1 MSLEG
6 FSRAIDMIY
15 AAALD
20 ADLWHPAMGAIDRLV
35 GGRGSLLGI
44 DTDGQPGFLSVTGY
58 EQEAIASFAS
68 YYAGKSYVWS
78 LLDKAA
84 EGDVI
89 HDRRVMPSDQRRHD
103 VFANEW
109 ATMYDTDDCVVF
121 PLLKRTDRTA
131 FAVFARSRTNGTF
144 DRPALDFLRGLSPHL
159 RRAAQLRVE
168 LDRSELSAALTLGAI
183 DKLADGVIFATAN
196 GSVTNLNA
204 AAERL
209 LMSAHSGLSIRQ
221 GRLRC
226 ASAALTLNLQRVIA
240 RASGV
245 DKASGRQGGALTVHR
260 GHGDKPLTVFCVPLV
275 EERRW
280 SLDLHPSVLLLLSD
294 TARNM
299 RAPVDLLR
307 DLFGLTLAEARLATR
322 LGDGMSLTDAA
333 AELGVAKATVRSQL
347 NAVFQKTQTNRQGGL
362 IRLLNAL
369 PRISTEIPADL
380 LARPRSGNGSH
391 ELRAVY

>member
-1 MSLEG
+1 MPLEG

-20 ADLWHPAMGAIDRLV
+20 ADLWHPAMCAIDQLV

-44 DTDGQPGFLSVTGY
+44 DMDGQPGFLSVTGY

-78 LLDKAA
+78 LLDKSA

-109 ATMYDTDDCVVF
+109 ATMHDTDDCVVF

-131 FAVFARSRTNGTF
+131 FAVFARSRASGAFN
-144 DRPALDFLRGLSPHL
+144 RPALDFLHGLSPHL

-168 LDRSELSAALTLGAI
+168 LDRSELSAALALGAI
-183 DKLADGVIFATAN
+183 DKLADGVIFATAD

-209 LMSAHSGLSIRQ
+209 LMSAHAGLSVRQ

-226 ASAALTLNLQRVIA
+226 ASAALTSNLQRVIA
-240 RASGV
+240 RASGT

-275 EERRW
+275 EARRW
-280 SLDLHPSVLLLLSD
+280 SFDLHPSVLLLVSD
-294 TARNM
+294 TSRNM

-322 LGDGMSLTDAA
+322 LGDGISLTDAA

-347 NAVFQKTQTNRQGGL
+347 NAVFQKTQTNRQGEL

-369 PRISTEIPADL
+369 PRISTETPADL
-380 LARPRSGNGSH
+380 LVRPKSGNGPH

>member
-20 ADLWHPAMGAIDRLV
+20 ADLWHPAMCAIDQLV

-44 DTDGQPGFLSVTGY
+44 DMVGQPGFLSVTGY

-89 HDRRVMPSDQRRHD
+89 HDRRVMPPDQRRHD

-109 ATMYDTDDCVVF
+109 ATMHDTDDCVVF
-121 PLLKRTDRTA
+121 PLLKRADRTA
-131 FAVFARSRTNGTF
+131 FAVFARSRTSGAFN
-144 DRPALDFLRGLSPHL
+144 RPALDFLRGLSPHL
-159 RRAAQLRVE
+159 RRAAQLRAE
-168 LDRSELSAALTLGAI
+168 LDRSELSAALALGAI
-183 DKLADGVIFATAN
+183 DKLADGVIFATAD
-196 GSVTNLNA
+196 GSITNLNA
-204 AAERL
+204 AAEKL
-209 LMSAHSGLSIRQ
+209 LMAAHSGLSVRQ

-240 RASGV
+240 RASGT

-260 GHGDKPLTVFCVPLV
+260 GHGDKPLTLFCVPLF
-275 EERRW
+275 EARRW
-280 SLDLHPSVLLLLSD
+280 SFDLHPSVLLLVSD
-294 TARNM
+294 TARSM

-307 DLFGLTLAEARLATR
+307 DLFGLTLAEARLAAR
-322 LGDGMSLTDAA
+322 LGDGISLTDAA

-347 NAVFQKTQTNRQGGL
+347 NAVFQKTQTNRQGEL

-369 PRISTEIPADL
+369 PRISTETPADL
-380 LARPRSGNGSH
+380 LVRPKSGNGSH
-391 ELRAVY
+391 ELRTVY